1 MRWQK
6 APIRTEWGKGMVIAT
21 IEIDKDHTLDL
32 YCERDQIP
40 YIIDALKKELEKG
53 TDAKTRTIYSQ

>member
-1 MRWQK
+1 MKLRWQK
-6 APIRTEWGKGMVIAT
+6 APRTTEWGEGMVIST

-40 YIIDALKKELEKG
+40 FIIDALKRELEKG
-53 TDAKTRTIYSQ
+53 TNENISCL